1 MWEDPIVSDVH
12 ETRERLAAAFNFDVA
27 AIFADLRARQEA
39 LGTRLVHRGPMAP
52 ITPESDVS
60 NQRFETEPPRA
71 VS

>member
-39 LGTRLVHRGPMAP
+39 LGPRLVHRGAMAP
-52 ITPESDVS
+52 IAPESNVS
-60 NQRFETEPPRA
+60 NQGFETEPPRA